1 MTTKKTARSK
11 QQKSSPKKDLPIID
25 IHRLL
30 SLIPMFPHHN
40 IGIFPTGDGTSLT
53 IPLAKNVYYGSVDAI
68 DYHQKMLDQ
77 TKKTL
82 MKNKLTNVELHITKD
97 DKLPL
102 KNSSLDGMVL
112 PFPKQEIA
120 NIQTTLKEVSKCL
133 KNLGWVVAIEWHK
146 TQTPVSYTH
155 LTLPTK
161 A

>member
-40 IGIFPTGDGTSLT
+40 IGIFPTGNGTSLT

-77 TKKTL
+77 TKK
-82 MKNKLTNVELHITKD
+82 I
-97 DKLPL
+97 
-102 KNSSLDGMVL
+102 
-112 PFPKQEIA
+112 IA
-120 NIQTTLKEVSKCL
+120 AN
-133 KNLGWVVAIEWHK
+133 ND
-146 TQTPVSYTH
+146 
-155 LTLPTK
+155 
-161 A
+161 